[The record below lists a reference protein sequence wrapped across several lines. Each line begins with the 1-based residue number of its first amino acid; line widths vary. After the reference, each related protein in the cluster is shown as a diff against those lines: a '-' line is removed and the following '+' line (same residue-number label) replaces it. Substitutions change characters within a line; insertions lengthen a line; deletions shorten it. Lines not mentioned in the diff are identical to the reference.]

1 MNRSHLQYL
10 LQRYGENTA
19 TPSELEE
26 LAEFL
31 RHSEDDQSFSDIVMD
46 ELKDTPGLRMEGLSS
61 YEMLAER
68 VLEQHRQVSEASA
81 PIVVLRS
88 NWWKW
93 AAAAA
98 CVILLASATWYIM
111 QPASPSEALLAE
123 KETPV
128 QPVIV
133 PGKNGAILTM
143 ADGSTMVLDSLG
155 NGKIASQN
163 GADIF
168 MKDGKLAYENIAT
181 DSYNTV
187 YNMLST
193 PKGRQYQLR
202 LDDGTDVWLNAASS
216 IRYPTVFNGNE
227 RSVEVTG
234 EAYFEV
240 AKDAKRPFKVK
251 LNHQAE
257 IVVLGTHFNVNAY
270 DNEPSI
276 TTTLIEGSVRFVAE
290 GKTGNPLDKKEKL
303 LRPGQQTKMDQQT
316 FNLTVDN
323 NVETAQVIAWKNGV
337 FDFNG
342 AGLKK
347 VMQQLERWYDIEV
360 VYQKNIPDIIFFG
373 KMTKNLTL
381 NDLLMILEKS
391 NVHFKIEGRKIT
403 VTS

>member
-26 LAEFL
+26 LAAFL
-31 RHSEDDQSFSDIVMD
+31 NHSEDDSSFSEIVME
-46 ELKDTPGLRMEGLSS
+46 ELRDAPGLKPEDLGS

-68 VLEQHRQVSEASA
+68 VLQQHRQMSEAPA
-81 PIVVLRS
+81 PIVMKRS

-98 CVILLASATWYIM
+98 VIGIASASAWYFM
-111 QPASPSEALLAE
+111 QPTQTSPALVVE
-123 KETPV
+123 KVPPV
-128 QPVIV
+128 PTVIA
-133 PGKNGAILTM
+133 PGKSGAILTM
-143 ADGSTMVLDSLG
+143 ADGSIVVLDSLG

-163 GADIF
+163 GTDIF
-168 MKDGKLAYENIAT
+168 MKDGKLDYETAT
-181 DSYNTV
+181 ANDHNTV
-187 YNMLST
+187 YNTLST

-216 IRYPTVFNGNE
+216 IRYPVVFNGNE
-227 RSVEVTG
+227 RLVEVTG

-251 LNHQAE
+251 LNEQAE

-270 DNEPSI
+270 DNEPAI
-276 TTTLIEGSVRFVAE
+276 TTTLLEGSIRFLVQEQA
-290 GKTGNPLDKKEKL
+290 GKKEKL
-303 LRPGQQTKMDQQT
+303 LSPGQQTKMDQQT
-316 FNLTVDN
+316 FDVTIAS
-323 NVETAQVIAWKNGV
+323 NVATAQVIAWKNGV

-342 AGLKK
+342 AGLKV

-360 VYQKNIPDIIFFG
+360 AYQKNVPEIQFFG
-373 KMTKNLTL
+373 KMTKNVTL
-381 NDLLMILEKS
+381 NDLLVILEKS
-391 NVHFKIEGRKIT
+391 NVHFKVEGRKIT
-403 VTS
+403 VTP